1 MKKVFVITGG
11 RGSGKST
18 AIATLPP
25 PSEIE
30 KLCIF
35 DCEDSLSDLLHM
47 GFTHISLYDKLR
59 IGGDMLE
66 RLAKGEVPWVDEKGR
81 NALIGYYEYF
91 VEMLDKVLLPGK
103 YKYFGIDTVEP
114 IEAAMTAA
122 VESGRRAFGWSGT
135 RAFGKMEV
143 EGVRPL
149 YAGLLEAIAQ
159 RGVEY
164 ITLTSHIKQPWVT
177 VGKDSYPVL
186 DKVKPGGRLKI
197 LSHLSSVFFWLVDG
211 DDPNG
216 APAAL
221 VLKARMG
228 NIKAVGNKWKAR
240 QILPERIP
248 AFTWDA
254 IDYYRKHPADLVN
267 PAPGERMSDSERE
280 MIGELLSDAQMRL
293 MVSNAEQRTAE
304 ARGKGMLVK
313 VPEKSVEVVLGG
325 GVAELVATGKT
336 NKEIVEETGLALPV
350 VIKARKGLEDG

>member
-1 MKKVFVITGG
+1 MKKLFVITGG

-18 AIATLPP
+18 AIATMPP

-30 KLCIF
+30 KLCVF
-35 DCEDSLSDLLHM
+35 DTEDSMSDLLHM

-66 RLAKGEVPWVDEKGR
+66 RLAKGEVPWVDQQGR

-91 VEMLDKVLLPGK
+91 VETLDKVLEDGK
-103 YKYFGIDTVEP
+103 FKYFAIDTVEP

-122 VESGRRAFGWSGT
+122 VESGRRVFGWSGT

-159 RGVEY
+159 RGVEH
-164 ITLTSHIKQPWVT
+164 IILTSHIKQPWVT

-186 DKVKPGGRLKI
+186 DKVKPGGRLKV
-197 LSHLSSVFFWLVDG
+197 LSWLSSVFFWLVAG
-211 DDPNG
+211 NDPSG

-228 NIKAVGNKWKAR
+228 KVEAVDSKWKVR

-248 AFTWDA
+248 VFTWDA
-254 IDYYRKHPADLVN
+254 VDYYREHPADLAN
-267 PAPGERMSDSERE
+267 PADGERMSDSERE

-293 MVSNAEQRTAE
+293 MVSSAEQRTAE
-304 ARGKGMLVK
+304 ARGRGMLVK
-313 VPEKSVEVVLGG
+313 VPEKPVDVIPDNSV
-325 GVAELVATGKT
+325 AALVAAGKT
-336 NKEIVEETGLALPV
+336 NREIVEETELALPV
-350 VIKARKGLEDG
+350 VIKARRGLDNG